1 MDNYFELI
9 KQVENPVKKILFI
22 GYDNKSTK
30 LIDKLIENKCEVWHT
45 NKKFNQ
51 IEFFDLII
59 SFGYRHLIK
68 KEFLKFHN
76 IPIINLHISY
86 LPWNKGSHPN
96 FWSLFED
103 TPTGVTIHLVDEGI
117 DTGDIIYQRKVIFEN
132 TDNTFEKTY
141 KKLFA
146 EIENLF
152 IENIQNII
160 FGQYISKPHTAG
172 GSYHSSSELPDSFR
186 GWHTNINEEIERLKR
201 ES

>member
-1 MDNYFELI
+1 MDNQFELI
-9 KQVENPVKKILFI
+9 KQVEKPVKKILFI

-30 LIDKLIENKCEVWHT
+30 LIDELIDNKCEVWHT
-45 NKKFNQ
+45 NKKFNK

-68 KEFLKFHN
+68 KDFLKLHN

-103 TPTGVTIHLVDEGI
+103 TPSGVTIHLVDEGI
-117 DTGDIIYQRKVIFEN
+117 DTGDIIYQRKVIFKN

-146 EIENLF
+146 EIESLF

-160 FGQYISKPHTAG
+160 FGQYIAKPQTSG
-172 GSYHSSSELPDSFR
+172 GSYHSSDELPDSFR
-186 GWHTNINEEIERLKR
+186 GWHANINEEIERLKG